1 MMMLLELT
9 LRAVS
14 NLMSA
19 LQAKNCDC
27 DSLNASLG
35 CC

>member
-1 MMMLLELT
+1 MMMLLEWT
-9 LRAVS
+9 LKAVS
-14 NLMSA
+14 NLISA

-27 DSLNASLG
+27 DSLNVCPG